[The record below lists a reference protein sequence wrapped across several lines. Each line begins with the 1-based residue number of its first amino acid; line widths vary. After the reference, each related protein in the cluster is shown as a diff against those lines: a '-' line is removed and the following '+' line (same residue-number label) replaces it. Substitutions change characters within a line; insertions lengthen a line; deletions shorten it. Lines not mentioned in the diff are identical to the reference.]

1 MPNRRLNVSMKKCS
15 PGRPCFIVLLL
26 VALCRYVLK
35 NTSKKFQNIG
45 SLWQPSVEQACWCHF
60 PKSGI
65 FKLSVLFF
73 RRNASFP
80 GGTSGREAVC
90 QCRRGQSRGFHPW
103 VGKIPGGGH
112 GNPLWYSCL
121 ENPMDRGAW
130 WATGH
135 RIAKSW
141 TQLKQLSMYA
151 YEE

>member
-90 QCRRGQSRGFHPW
+90 QCRRGQSRGFDPW
-103 VGKIPGGGH
+103 VGKIPWRRAWQPTLVFLPGESH
-112 GNPLWYSCL
+112 GQRSLVGYRSSDCKEL
-121 ENPMDRGAW
+121 DTTE
-130 WATGH
+130 AT
-135 RIAKSW
+135 
-141 TQLKQLSMYA
+141 
-151 YEE
+151 

>member
-1 MPNRRLNVSMKKCS
+1 MPNRCLNVSMKKRS

-90 QCRRGQSRGFHPW
+90 QCRRSQFNSSVWKMPWRRKWQPTLVILTGKSYGQRSL
-103 VGKIPGGGH
+103 VGYRSSDCKE
-112 GNPLWYSCL
+112 LDTT
-121 ENPMDRGAW
+121 E
-130 WATGH
+130 AT
-135 RIAKSW
+135 
-141 TQLKQLSMYA
+141 
-151 YEE
+151 